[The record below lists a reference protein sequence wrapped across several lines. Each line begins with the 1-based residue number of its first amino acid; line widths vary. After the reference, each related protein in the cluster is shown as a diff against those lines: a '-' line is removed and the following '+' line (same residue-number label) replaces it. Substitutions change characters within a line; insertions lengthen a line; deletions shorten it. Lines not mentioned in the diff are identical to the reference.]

1 MSVDEVYLT
10 HWITL
15 SQQIPRHSFFLTE
28 EYEFV
33 HALEMELKAIIPAT
47 SVIHTQIHSH
57 KSLNISLYT
66 INSLL
71 IRFHHTKTTS

>member
-10 HWITL
+10 HWITF

-28 EYEFV
+28 ENEFV

-47 SVIHTQIHSH
+47 SVIHSEMDLKEVIQPY
-57 KSLNISLYT
+57 ND
-66 INSLL
+66 NSVL
-71 IRFHHTKTTS
+71 IDE